1 MIVSNADVKVDREL
15 FSSTLHVPTLDA
27 LMVAAC
33 DEISSDFLTLL
44 AIDLKLWMRVMN
56 EEQLMVDVLKVL
68 VETELIFVVTS
79 SIEEVIFSN
88 VLIFARI
95 SSWVRPNVEV
105 IMEVNS
111 FVEEGKGERELR
123 LNVTD
128 VVDSKWPKLSK
139 MSSF

>member
-44 AIDLKLWMRVMN
+44 AIDLKLWMRVMK

-68 VETELIFVVTS
+68 EETELIFVVTS

-111 FVEEGKGERELR
+111 FVEEGKGVEELL
-123 LNVTD
+123 LNVTYG
-128 VVDSKWPKLSK
+128 VDSKHKKLLD
-139 MSSF
+139 

>member
-68 VETELIFVVTS
+68 EETELIFVVTS
-79 SIEEVIFSN
+79 SIEDDILCNVVIFSW
-88 VLIFARI
+88 I
-95 SSWVRPNVEV
+95 SFCVRPNVEA
-105 IMEVNS
+105 IMEVNC
-111 FVEEGKGERELR
+111 FVEEGKGVEELL
-123 LNVTD
+123 LNVTCG
-128 VVDSKWPKLSK
+128 VDSKHNKL
-139 MSSF
+139 MD